1 MNLSG
6 KTVLLTGASKG
17 LGRALAVQLDAKGCR
32 LLLVA
37 RDTVRLQTLQK
48 VLQVP
53 NSQIFPCD
61 LSDGD
66 ARGKLI
72 EQIIKN
78 ESRNDLLLHCVG
90 VGSHSK
96 LSQLTPEEV
105 RMVLETNTVAPLE
118 LTSAFF
124 SLLPKDEPA
133 GIVNIGSVAGE
144 LTLPGMSVYNASKAA
159 LHAFSR
165 AVSIELVNN
174 DRFCL
179 LVILGALRN
188 THFGDAINHPAN
200 KQPALYRRLDV
211 YPEEAAAQIIEAI
224 ERQRS
229 VLVIPAWYRV
239 VFGLNRIFLPLS
251 KWVTQILYR
260 RFR

>member
-37 RDTVRLQTLQK
+37 RDTDRLQTLQK

-53 NSQIFPCD
+53 NSQFFPCD

-66 ARGKLI
+66 ARSKLI
-72 EQIIKN
+72 EQIIRN
-78 ESRNDLLLHCVG
+78 ESRIDLLVHCAG
-90 VGSHSK
+90 VGTHSK

-105 RMVLETNTVAPLE
+105 CMVLETNTVAPLE

-124 SLLPKDEPA
+124 SLLPKDESA

-144 LTLPGMSVYNASKAA
+144 LTLPGMGVYNASKAA

-174 DRFCL
+174 HHFCL

-188 THFGDAINHPAN
+188 TNFGDAIYNPAN
-200 KQPALYRRLDV
+200 KQPDLYRRLDV
-211 YPEEAAAQIIEAI
+211 YPEEAAAQIVEAI

-229 VLVIPAWYRV
+229 VLVIPSWYRV
-239 VFGLNRIFLPLS
+239 VFGFNRIFLPLS
-251 KWVTQILYR
+251 KWVTQILYQK
-260 RFR
+260 FR

>member
-17 LGRALAVQLDAKGCR
+17 LGRALATQLDATGCR

-37 RDTVRLQTLQK
+37 RDSARLEALQK
-48 VLQVP
+48 ELLVSGSKQY
-53 NSQIFPCD
+53 PCD
-61 LSDGD
+61 LSDGKD
-66 ARGKLI
+66 RAHLI
-72 EQIIKN
+72 GQILQN
-78 ESRNDLLLHCVG
+78 ESRIDLLIHCAG

-96 LSQLTPEEV
+96 LNQLTPEEV
-105 RMVLETNTVAPLE
+105 RTILETNTVAPLE
-118 LTSAFF
+118 LTSAFL
-124 SLLPKDEPA
+124 SLLPQGEPA

-144 LTLPGMSVYNASKAA
+144 LTMPGMSLYNGSKAA

-165 AVSIELVNN
+165 AISIELAHA
-174 DRFCL
+174 DHFCL

-188 THFGDAINHPAN
+188 TYFGDAIRHPAN
-200 KQPALYRRLDV
+200 KQPGLYRRLDV
-211 YPEEAAAQIIEAI
+211 DPEDAAARIVTAI

-229 VLVIPAWYRV
+229 VLVIPSWYRII
-239 VFGLNRIFLPLS
+239 FSLNRLLFPLTT
-251 KWVTQILYR
+251 VVAQFFYR